1 MKLLKMEDMNMMK
14 TNLNDLLEVLE
25 QIRAEKY
32 PDVPKDLVEKIAL
45 SQYDNQDNRD
55 IARSNTMRIIADYMN
70 NIKGM

>member
-1 MKLLKMEDMNMMK
+1 MTKN
-14 TNLNDLLEVLE
+14 NLNELLEVLE

-55 IARSNTMRIIADYMN
+55 IARINTMNIIADYLN

>member
-1 MKLLKMEDMNMMK
+1 MKLLKMEAMNMTK
-14 TNLNDLLEVLE
+14 NNLNELLEVLE

-55 IARSNTMRIIADYMN
+55 IARINTMNIIADYLN

>member
-1 MKLLKMEDMNMMK
+1 MNMTK

>member
-1 MKLLKMEDMNMMK
+1 MTK

-55 IARSNTMRIIADYMN
+55 IARSNTMRFIADYMN

>member
-1 MKLLKMEDMNMMK
+1 MNMTK
-14 TNLNDLLEVLE
+14 NNLNELLEVLE

-55 IARSNTMRIIADYMN
+55 IARINTMNIIADYLN

>member
-1 MKLLKMEDMNMMK
+1 MKLLKMEDMNMTK